1 MCIRD
6 RNREIVRERALKLI
20 KSDNDNQQVILDNEL
35 NDHFVKKAVEVIH
48 NNMQNLDFDK
58 ESFAMEMHVSGSLL
72 YKKIKALT
80 GLSPIEFIKSIR
92 LNRALE
98 LLQSHKYT
106 ITEVSELCGY
116 SSISY
121 FSTVFKKYF
130 GKSPTEV

>member
-1 MCIRD
+1 MS
-6 RNREIVRERALKLI
+6 NRLFL
-20 KSDNDNQQVILDNEL
+20 NNEL

-116 SSISY
+116 SVSVTLVRCLK
-121 FSTVFKKYF
+121 STLASLLQRSNLLLFPVFYRL
-130 GKSPTEV
+130 

>member
-1 MCIRD
+1 MK
-6 RNREIVRERALKLI
+6 NNKLYFVFLFL
-20 KSDNDNQQVILDNEL
+20 SILFASCNGE
-35 NDHFVKKAVEVIH
+35 EVIEKWPEIG
-48 NNMQNLDFDK
+48 NYYDSSK
-58 ESFAMEMHVSGSLL
+58 
-72 YKKIKALT
+72 
-80 GLSPIEFIKSIR
+80 PIEFIKSIR